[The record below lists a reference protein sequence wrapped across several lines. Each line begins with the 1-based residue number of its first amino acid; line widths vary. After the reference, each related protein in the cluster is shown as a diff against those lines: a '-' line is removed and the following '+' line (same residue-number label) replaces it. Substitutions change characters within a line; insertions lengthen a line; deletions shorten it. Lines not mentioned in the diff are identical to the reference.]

1 LGRGALTGGEKAVDD
16 LGEAHAIEVRGDGD
30 GGGRRMKW
38 GGSFVTKHT
47 RTWREGSAS
56 MAAAA
61 ALARERRARV
71 EVDRWWWWWSAWRR
85 REARK
90 GHRLTHGTTPGR
102 DQLRLGRMAA
112 ARAPG

>member
-1 LGRGALTGGEKAVDD
+1 
-16 LGEAHAIEVRGDGD
+16 
-30 GGGRRMKW
+30 
-38 GGSFVTKHT
+38 
-47 RTWREGSAS
+47 

-71 EVDRWWWWWSAWRR
+71 EVDRWWWWWWSAWRR